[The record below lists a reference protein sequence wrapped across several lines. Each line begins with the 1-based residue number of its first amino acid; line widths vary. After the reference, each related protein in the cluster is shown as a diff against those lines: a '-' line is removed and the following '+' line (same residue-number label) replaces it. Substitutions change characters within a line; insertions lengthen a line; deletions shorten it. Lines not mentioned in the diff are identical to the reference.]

1 MTQVIG
7 VGIDLVDV
15 PRFTR
20 TLERRPA
27 IACRLF
33 TDAERELSRPERLAA
48 RFAAKEAVMKALG
61 SGLGSMA
68 FRDIEIASLAS
79 GQPTLVLHGRASE
92 MALAKGVRTWHVSL
106 THTEMTA
113 GAVVIAQS

>member
-1 MTQVIG
+1 MTNVIG
-7 VGIDLVDV
+7 VGLDLVDV
-15 PRFTR
+15 PRFAR

-27 IACRLF
+27 LVQRLF
-33 TDAERELSRPERLAA
+33 TDEERAVSRPERLAA
-48 RFAAKEAVMKALG
+48 RFAAKEAVLKALG
-61 SGLGSMA
+61 LGLGAMA
-68 FRDIEIASLAS
+68 FRDIEVASLAT

-92 MALAKGVRTWHVSL
+92 IALAKEVRTWHISL

>member
-1 MTQVIG
+1 MTNVIG
-7 VGIDLVDV
+7 VGLDLVDV

-27 IACRLF
+27 IAHRLF
-33 TDAERELSRPERLAA
+33 TDAERATSRPERLAA
-48 RFAAKEAVMKALG
+48 RFAVKEAVLKALG
-61 SGLGSMA
+61 SGLGSMT
-68 FRDIEIASLAS
+68 FRDIEVVSLAS
-79 GQPTLVLHGRASE
+79 GQPTLALHGRASE
-92 MALAKGVRTWHVSL
+92 IADSMGVRTWHISL